1 MNIRLGFV
9 SNSSSSSFT
18 VYGACIS
25 DEDGFEELTGMT
37 VYDYA
42 NKHKLRK
49 VYGDPNAWDRYV
61 YLGLVLSGEF
71 EHAIVSDLGED
82 ETKAQFMKRV
92 DGLLPGG
99 IPEEDIGMFSE
110 SFRDG

>member
-18 VYGACIS
+18 VYGARIS

-42 NKHKLRK
+42 NKHKLRE
-49 VYGDPNAWDRYV
+49 VYGDPNAWERYC

-71 EHAIVSDLGED
+71 EHSYVSDLGEN
-82 ETKAQFMKRV
+82 ETKAEFMKRV
-92 DGLLPGG
+92 DGLLPDG
-99 IPEEDIGMFSE
+99 IPKCDIGMFSE
-110 SFRDG
+110 SYRDG

>member
-1 MNIRLGFV
+1 MKIRIGYV

-18 VYGACIS
+18 VYGARIS

-37 VYDYA
+37 VYAYAEA
-42 NKHKLRK
+42 NKLRE
-49 VYGDPNAWDRYV
+49 VYGDPNAWDRYC

-71 EHAIVSDLGED
+71 DHAYVSDLGEN
-82 ETKAQFMKRV
+82 ETKAEFMRRV
-92 DGLLPGG
+92 DDLLPEG
-99 IPEEDIGMFSE
+99 IPGEDIGMFSE